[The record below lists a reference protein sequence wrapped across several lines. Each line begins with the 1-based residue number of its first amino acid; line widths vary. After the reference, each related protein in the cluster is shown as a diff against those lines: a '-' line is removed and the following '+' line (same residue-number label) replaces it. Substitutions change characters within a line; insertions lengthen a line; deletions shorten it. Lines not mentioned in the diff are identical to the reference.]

1 MWSSIYITFMR
12 EKEKKSF
19 IILYY
24 IYYLELYSV
33 LFQYNSLD
41 NRPALN

>member
-1 MWSSIYITFMR
+1 MVQYLYYFYAR
-12 EKEKKSF
+12 EGKKSF

-33 LFQYNSLD
+33 LFQYNSPD
-41 NRPALN
+41 HEPALN